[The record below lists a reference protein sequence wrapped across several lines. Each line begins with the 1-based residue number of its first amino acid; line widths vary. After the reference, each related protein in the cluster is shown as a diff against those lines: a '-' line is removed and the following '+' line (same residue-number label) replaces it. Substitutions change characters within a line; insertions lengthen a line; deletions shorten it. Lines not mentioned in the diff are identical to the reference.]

1 MSIKPIKNEHDYEA
15 ALKRIEELFD
25 ATQNTAEGDELEELI
40 TLVSAYEDAH
50 YNLDVPDKIEAIK
63 HTMEA
68 WGLRKSQKCAK

>member
-40 TLVSAYEDAH
+40 TLVSAYELTTILMFQTRLKPSNTLWKPGA
-50 YNLDVPDKIEAIK
+50 
-63 HTMEA
+63 
-68 WGLRKSQKCAK
+68 